1 MHGSAPWSICPL
13 VAPGVRSGNRCRGG
27 DRLDAALAAG
37 ARDGL
42 ASGGGA
48 AIRFSRTNKALTE
61 RDAPRSSCRVAEQRQ
76 TTARSPEEGSSR
88 CVVSGGLVAGV
99 LGIAD
104 CESGLR

>member
-48 AIRFSRTNKALTE
+48 AIRFSRADKALTE
-61 RDAPRSSCRVAEQRQ
+61 TRCVPSVSWPAAGPPNRGKRLRGAQKRAPRDVSSA
-76 TTARSPEEGSSR
+76 
-88 CVVSGGLVAGV
+88 AG
-99 LGIAD
+99 
-104 CESGLR
+104 